1 MGNTGF
7 KILTIWWISA
17 KYKIDKMLVDLAITF
32 ELGKH
37 NSKRVSL
44 ENILYLE
51 QGKMEANL
59 FPSKLIKIY

>member
-1 MGNTGF
+1 
-7 KILTIWWISA
+7 
-17 KYKIDKMLVDLAITF
+17 MLVDLAITF

-37 NSKRVSL
+37 ISKRVSL

-51 QGKMEANL
+51 QEKMEANL